1 MLKVGMIGMGGISRA
16 HRGGWAK
23 IDEAEVVAVC
33 DIRRENADEAAKEL
47 GARAYYDFDAML
59 TAEEMDILDIC
70 LPTYLHADYAVKAL
84 EHGLHVL
91 TEKPVSLKREDVARV
106 YGAAKAAGKN
116 VMVAQVLRFWREYTA
131 LKEAYDS
138 GRYGRL
144 LSGRMTR
151 LGSTPKWSWDGWMR
165 DPERSGLV
173 PFDLHIH
180 DLDFMIYA
188 FGAPAGVSCHRA
200 GNERQDYFEAI
211 YQYPDFF
218 ISAEAAWFDCDYAFQ
233 SAYRFQFER
242 AVMEY
247 QGGKLTIYHQ
257 SGERETLADEADA
270 PENGINLP
278 SSNGYYNEIRYFVDC
293 VLAGK
298 PCDRVKP
305 EELETV
311 LDLIDSLTQDSS
323 GNS

>member
-1 MLKVGMIGMGGISRA
+1 
-16 HRGGWAK
+16 
-23 IDEAEVVAVC
+23 
-33 DIRRENADEAAKEL
+33 
-47 GARAYYDFDAML
+47 
-59 TAEEMDILDIC
+59 
-70 LPTYLHADYAVKAL
+70 
-84 EHGLHVL
+84 
-91 TEKPVSLKREDVARV
+91 
-106 YGAAKAAGKN
+106 
-116 VMVAQVLRFWREYTA
+116 
-131 LKEAYDS
+131 
-138 GRYGRL
+138 
-144 LSGRMTR
+144 MTR

-188 FGAPAGVSCHRA
+188 FGAPPGVSCHRA

-218 ISAEAAWFDCDYAFQ
+218 VSAEAAWFDCDYAFQ

-311 LDLIDSLTQDSS
+311 LDLIDSLT
-323 GNS
+323 